1 MKISSLLFLV
11 TSISRL
17 SFIDAFQVSL
27 TIQNSIT
34 RKHHFYTCLRANT
47 KNDTGD
53 ADTRV
58 FLDIAIGNNGAKLGR
73 MVFNLKQSE
82 QLLPKHTEN
91 FLKLCTG
98 SVRSLDSRCSYEKC
112 AFKHSP
118 QFVETFPQY
127 RWAHQLDG
135 RGKNAVREDRIS
147 DPDNLKQCAHSLY
160 GGVYY
165 GLDYNGS
172 EEMEDGGGVVL
183 TLPLVGAYR
192 GSTSFSIVRVGESPP
207 EWRERL
213 LLNSAV
219 IGYLESGLDILQKM
233 ARQTDGPPTVVESG
247 KIN

>member
-1 MKISSLLFLV
+1 MKISSLFLFITRCSL
-11 TSISRL
+11 TE
-17 SFIDAFQVSL
+17 AFQVSS
-27 TIQNSIT
+27 TIQQRISP
-34 RKHHFYTCLRANT
+34 KHRIYNCLRANT
-47 KNDTGD
+47 NDTED

-58 FLDIAIGNNGAKLGR
+58 FFDIAIGNTDAKLGR
-73 MVFNLKQSE
+73 MVFNLKDAE
-82 QLLPKHTEN
+82 QLLPLHTEN
-91 FLKLCTG
+91 FLKLCSG
-98 SVRSLDSRCSYEKC
+98 SVRSLDPRCTYEKC

-118 QFVETFPQY
+118 QFVATFPQY

-147 DPDNLKQCAHSLY
+147 DPHNLKQCTHSLY

-192 GSTSFSIVRVGESPP
+192 GSTSFSIVRVGESPA

-219 IGYLESGLDILQKM
+219 IGYLESGLEVLQKM
-233 ARQTDGPPTVVESG
+233 ARQTDGPPTVFRSG
-247 KIN
+247 KIGI